1 MLSRIEWGD
10 STMKKFVLG
19 ILIALTSATS
29 AVAADLYY
37 KAPVAVP
44 VYNWTGFYIGGNV
57 GGAWGN
63 FDPRAVTVYS
73 EDGWFVPTDIPA
85 IDAVGIQ
92 NGKATGFTGGFE
104 AGYNWQSR
112 NFVFGVEGDIEALS
126 LSSRVSGSAL
136 YPGYPYTFTV
146 TSNTGTTWLA
156 TVRGRLGYAVNNYLI
171 FATGGAAFTDLHGSF
186 AFFDNYGNAA
196 GNPNAHE
203 SAFFS
208 DTKTGYTIGGG
219 VEAGLWGNWSVKG
232 EYLYADFGTVSTSS
246 NNLTAFSPALLFPQ
260 IAFPSNVFT
269 HRFDLKAN
277 IARAALN
284 YRF

>member
-1 MLSRIEWGD
+1 MGGD

-19 ILIALTSATS
+19 ILIALTSATC

-63 FDPRAVTVYS
+63 FDPRTVTVYS
-73 EDGWFVPTDIPA
+73 DDGWFVPTDSPA

-92 NGKATGFTGGFE
+92 NGKATGFTGGSE

-112 NFVFGVEGDIEALS
+112 NFVFGIEGDIEALS

-186 AFFDNYGNAA
+186 AFNDTYGNAA
-196 GNPNAHE
+196 GHPNAHE
-203 SAFFS
+203 SSFFS
-208 DTKTGYTIGGG
+208 DTKAGYTIGGG

-232 EYLYADFGTVSTSS
+232 EYLYANFGTVSTSS
-246 NNLTAFSPALLFPQ
+246 NNLTAFTPALLSPQ
-260 IAFPSNVFT
+260 ISFPSNVFT

-277 IARAALN
+277 IARVALN

>member
-1 MLSRIEWGD
+1 MGGD
-10 STMKKFVLG
+10 SIMKKFVLG
-19 ILIALTSATS
+19 ILIALTSATC

-57 GGAWGN
+57 GGAWGD
-63 FDPRAVTVYS
+63 FDPRTVTVYS
-73 EDGWFVPTDIPA
+73 DDGWFVPTDGPA

-156 TVRGRLGYAVNNYLI
+156 TVRGRLGYAVNNYLM

-186 AFFDNYGNAA
+186 AFNDTYGNAA
-196 GNPNAHE
+196 GHPNANE
-203 SAFFS
+203 SSFFS
-208 DTKTGYTIGGG
+208 DTKAGYTIGGG

-232 EYLYADFGTVSTSS
+232 EYLYANFGTVSTSS
-246 NNLTAFSPALLFPQ
+246 NNLTAFTPALLSPQ
-260 IAFPSNVFT
+260 ISFPSNVFT

-277 IARAALN
+277 IARVALN

>member
-1 MLSRIEWGD
+1 LLPIFIS
-10 STMKKFVLG
+10 
-19 ILIALTSATS
+19 
-29 AVAADLYY
+29 
-37 KAPVAVP
+37 
-44 VYNWTGFYIGGNV
+44 
-57 GGAWGN
+57 AWGN
-63 FDPRAVTVYS
+63 FDPRTVTVYS
-73 EDGWFVPTDIPA
+73 DDGWFVPTDIPT

-171 FATGGAAFTDLHGSF
+171 FATGGAGFTDLHGSF
-186 AFFDNYGNAA
+186 AFNDTYGNAA
-196 GNPNAHE
+196 GQPNAHE
-203 SAFFS
+203 SSFFS
-208 DTKTGYTIGGG
+208 DTKAGYTIGGG
-219 VEAGLWGNWSVKG
+219 VETGLWGNWSVKG
-232 EYLYADFGTVSTSS
+232 EYLYANFGTVSTSS
-246 NNLTAFSPALLFPQ
+246 NNLTAFTPALLSPQ
-260 IAFPSNVFT
+260 ISFPSNGFT
-269 HRFDLKAN
+269 HRFGLKAN